1 MVGSGAIGSVIAQLA
16 FWILLVVGVLF
27 GHLSEVKAAVFVV
40 LWLVGSFGLPRVAWW
55 ASSLVTSWIAILD
68 IVLVFMVFKGDV
80 RLT

>member
-27 GHLSEVKAAVFVV
+27 GHLSKVKAAVFVV

-68 IVLVFMVFKGDV
+68 IVLVFIVFKGDV